1 MHNSLMGTK
10 NQEVKLQ
17 EITAKAT
24 WRIQGGE
31 DLHKPTKEDSSKII
45 PYFKYCSCDHSYTAF
60 KPINRKKFPTNALVT
75 VNNTCKLAVI
85 NES

>member
-10 NQEVKLQ
+10 NQKLKLQ

-31 DLHKPTKEDSSKII
+31 DLHKQKEDSSKII

-60 KPINRKKFPTNALVT
+60 QTYKQKKFPTNALVT
-75 VNNTCKLAVI
+75 VDNTCKLAVI

>member
-31 DLHKPTKEDSSKII
+31 DLHKLTKEGSSKII
-45 PYFKYCSCDHSYTAF
+45 TYFKYYSCDHSYTAF
-60 KPINRKKFPTNALVT
+60 QTYKQKKIPTNALVT
-75 VNNTCKLAVI
+75 VDNTCKLAVI